1 MISIVPV
8 LVKKIQQEKRKFAV
22 NNLYLKKMKK
32 IEARGIMKTIRAFVQ
47 TKVTT
52 QVINK
57 SGKDSFIFVAY
68 FILLLLTIIFLTSC
82 SASKIKKSSDSNI
95 NLSSI
100 IKPNEPLAIM
110 PFESQDALSNL
121 GSLISDEVAVNLLEN
136 VPEMKII
143 PTTITRSFL
152 LTQNMPSDGIPDFHS
167 IHSIKEGLK
176 CRYLLTGNFYS
187 SIGTV
192 QYSETYS
199 NRVASG
205 SVTVRLIDCDSAT
218 VIWAKHVQD
227 SYQTTD
233 YYAKGTIQT
242 SFYTEGQLTQ
252 ELIKRLGEAIAAYF
266 YQNE

>member
-1 MISIVPV
+1 
-8 LVKKIQQEKRKFAV
+8 
-22 NNLYLKKMKK
+22 MKETK
-32 IEARGIMKTIRAFVQ
+32 ARGIMETIKDFMQIKITKQGVLNSFV
-47 TKVTT
+47 
-52 QVINK
+52 
-57 SGKDSFIFVAY
+57 FILY
-68 FILLLLTIIFLTSC
+68 FALLLLTVIFLTSC
-82 SASKIKKSSDSNI
+82 SVSKIKKSSDTS
-95 NLSSI
+95 LYPSSI

-121 GSLISDEVAVNLLEN
+121 GGLISDEVTANLIEN
-136 VPEMKII
+136 VPDMKII

-152 LTQNMPSDGIPDFHS
+152 LTQNMPANGIPDFHS

-176 CRYLLTGNFYS
+176 CRYLLTGNFYF
-187 SIGTV
+187 SIGTI

-205 SVTVRLIDCDSAT
+205 SVTVRLIDCDSST
-218 VIWAKHVQD
+218 VIWAKHIQD
-227 SYQTTD
+227 SYQTTE

-252 ELIKRLGEAIAAYF
+252 ELIKRLGEDIAAYF